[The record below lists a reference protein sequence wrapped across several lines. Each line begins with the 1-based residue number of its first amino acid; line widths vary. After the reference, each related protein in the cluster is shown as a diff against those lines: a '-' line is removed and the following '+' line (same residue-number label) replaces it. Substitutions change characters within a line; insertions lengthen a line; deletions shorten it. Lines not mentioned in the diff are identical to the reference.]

1 MKWSR
6 KIAKPIALRD
16 GRKIESL
23 RDARTLM
30 FSLPASPGEGALEVC
45 RRASLEGGRP
55 RREIRGHG
63 CEGAIRTGI
72 KGRGAAMTPAAL
84 GVALDVALKRV
95 AELSGDEALNLES
108 LRDFG
113 RKT

>member
-1 MKWSR
+1 M
-6 KIAKPIALRD
+6 
-16 GRKIESL
+16 
-23 RDARTLM
+23 T
-30 FSLPASPGEGALEVC
+30 
-45 RRASLEGGRP
+45 
-55 RREIRGHG
+55 RGLIIH
-63 CEGAIRTGI
+63 T
-72 KGRGAAMTPAAL
+72 AAL